1 MAHKSRCLHV
11 LYVFFLAFFD
21 VQLLITRQLWPP
33 SARFGLHLSGFVEL
47 ELRVCL
53 KLDSA

>member
-33 SARFGLHLSGFVEL
+33 SARFGLHLSGFVEYW
-47 ELRVCL
+47 VCL
-53 KLDSA
+53 KLDLA